1 MKNREKTI
9 YCHLI
14 YFFFNLRR
22 QRQVC
27 SDINECNV
35 GNGGCVAN
43 SVCLNSPGSFKC
55 GQCIRGFVGNQEVG
69 CSNRPGICPDGTIC
83 DENAECIKPPGL
95 KHYICK
101 CKVGWA
107 GSGKVCGPDID
118 LDAWPDQDLPCQEVK
133 SSICGCALSFIVCL
147 DF

>member
-1 MKNREKTI
+1 M
-9 YCHLI
+9 
-14 YFFFNLRR
+14 
-22 QRQVC
+22 Q
-27 SDINECNV
+27 
-35 GNGGCVAN
+35 N
-43 SVCLNSPGSFKC
+43 SVCLNSPGSFSC
-55 GQCIRGFVGNQEVG
+55 GQCIRGYVGNQEVG

-118 LDAWPDQDLPCQEVK
+118 LDAWPDQDLPCNEV
-133 SSICGCALSFIVCL
+133 S
-147 DF
+147 DFEVLGEARTIKTE

>member
-1 MKNREKTI
+1 M
-9 YCHLI
+9 
-14 YFFFNLRR
+14 
-22 QRQVC
+22 
-27 SDINECNV
+27 
-35 GNGGCVAN
+35 
-43 SVCLNSPGSFKC
+43 
-55 GQCIRGFVGNQEVG
+55 GNQEVG

-118 LDAWPDQDLPCQEVK
+118 LDAWPDQDLPCNEVSDFEDLGEARTIKTVVVLTSVK
-133 SSICGCALSFIVCL
+133 SETGKSPEGRASKLASLPMRREAPNGVTELFSLETTTVPYAV
-147 DF
+147 

>member
-1 MKNREKTI
+1 M
-9 YCHLI
+9 
-14 YFFFNLRR
+14 
-22 QRQVC
+22 
-27 SDINECNV
+27 
-35 GNGGCVAN
+35 
-43 SVCLNSPGSFKC
+43 
-55 GQCIRGFVGNQEVG
+55 GNQEVG

-118 LDAWPDQDLPCQEVK
+118 LDAWPDQDLPCNEVSDFEDLGEARTIKTVVVLTSVK
-133 SSICGCALSFIVCL
+133 SETGKSPEGRA
-147 DF
+147 

>member
-1 MKNREKTI
+1 M
-9 YCHLI
+9 
-14 YFFFNLRR
+14 
-22 QRQVC
+22 Q
-27 SDINECNV
+27 
-35 GNGGCVAN
+35 N
-43 SVCLNSPGSFKC
+43 SVCLNSPGSFSC
-55 GQCIRGFVGNQEVG
+55 GQCIRGYVGNQEVG

-118 LDAWPDQDLPCQEVK
+118 LDAWPDLDLPCQEEK
-133 SSICGCALSFIVCL
+133 CKMDNCPKTPNSGQEDADGDGTGDACDDDADNDGIPNTPGEELFP
-147 DF
+147 

>member
-1 MKNREKTI
+1 M
-9 YCHLI
+9 
-14 YFFFNLRR
+14 
-22 QRQVC
+22 
-27 SDINECNV
+27 
-35 GNGGCVAN
+35 AN

-118 LDAWPDQDLPCQEVK
+118 LDAWPDQDLPCQEEKCRMDNCPKVTFSFLENFE
-133 SSICGCALSFIVCL
+133 SSK
-147 DF
+147 

>member
-1 MKNREKTI
+1 M
-9 YCHLI
+9 
-14 YFFFNLRR
+14 
-22 QRQVC
+22 
-27 SDINECNV
+27 
-35 GNGGCVAN
+35 
-43 SVCLNSPGSFKC
+43 CLNSPGSFSC
-55 GQCIRGFVGNQEVG
+55 GQCIRGYVGNQEVG

-118 LDAWPDQDLPCQEVK
+118 LDAWPDQDLPCQEEKCRMDNCPKVTLGQ
-133 SSICGCALSFIVCL
+133 SICFDI
-147 DF
+147 